1 MGKKKQEKKVSVLP
15 ERKSILDSLKFMQ
28 VSKDSVIDKKH
39 KHKHRE
45 EEAKEAIVQKKD
57 AKVDESLPFFF
68 KRVQE
73 VAKRQVE
80 CIENKVEVNQE
91 VFERINLDKNFERTN
106 Y

>member
-1 MGKKKQEKKVSVLP
+1 MGKKKQDKKAAALP

-28 VSKDSVIDKKH
+28 VSKDAVVDKRHRH
-39 KHKHRE
+39 KQRE
-45 EEAKEAIVQKKD
+45 EEHDKLGQKRE

-73 VAKRQVE
+73 VAKKQAE
-80 CIENKVEVNQE
+80 SIENKVEVNEE
-91 VFERINLDKNFERTN
+91 VFERINLEKNFERAN